1 MFENLY
7 RSNLNYAFFKEFFMK
22 KKILLMLAICVML
35 LALALTLAAC
45 DTDTD
50 DSEATTTTTTTT
62 TQAPKEFRVQ
72 FICPNNGGT
81 VEGEAIQKI
90 PEGETTAAV
99 KAIPALGYSFVC
111 WSNGELSPE
120 ITVSPTEDTVISA
133 IFVTDTKELPIIQ
146 INTQNNAAISTKD
159 FYVDCCVSVSNA
171 HHKYNFSKEMGKI
184 KLRGNSTAYL
194 DKHPYKLKFE
204 EKVDLFGNG
213 EAKTWT
219 LIANYLDCS
228 QIRNYLA
235 FSLGEALGL
244 QYTTSFQFVELY
256 LNGVYDGVY
265 LVCEQ
270 IEVKKHRV
278 DIEDSLDSAPKDT
291 GYLIELDARAPSE
304 GVEDKDFFYLEGLD
318 IPYAIKSPDTEDEK
332 FTSEHVEYIKGYM
345 QACLAALDSDD
356 YNKIIG
362 LIDVESFAKSYIIN
376 ELFNNNDV
384 RGFSFYMYKNKD
396 GKLFSGPIWDYDLS
410 VGNTDDK
417 NCANPETMWAG
428 DVNPWYNKLLNYT
441 DFRYLVCSTLENYK
455 DDITDTIN
463 DCVEYVN
470 SNENSFN
477 RNFDRWDILG
487 KDYGYP
493 PDELDSIQTWGGH
506 VSYVVDW
513 LENSL
518 SALTNEYPAP
528 Q

>member
-1 MFENLY
+1 
-7 RSNLNYAFFKEFFMK
+7 MK

-81 VEGEAIQKI
+81 VEGQAIQKI

-111 WSNGELSPE
+111 WSNGELSSE

-133 IFVTDTKELPIIQ
+133 IFAPDTKELPVVQ
-146 INTQNNAAISTKD
+146 INTQNYEAIDTKE

-171 HHKYNFSKEMGKI
+171 HHEYNFSKEMGKI
-184 KLRGNSTAYL
+184 KLRGNTTSWFE
-194 DKHPYKLKFE
+194 KRPYKLKFE

-213 EAKTWT
+213 SAKTWT

-235 FSLGEALGL
+235 FSLGETLGL

-278 DIEDSLDSAPKDT
+278 DIEDSLDSPPKDT
-291 GYLIELDARAPSE
+291 GYLIELDIRAPLE
-304 GVEDKDFFYLEGLD
+304 GVENKDFFYLKGLD
-318 IPYAIKSPDTEDEK
+318 VPYAIKSPDTEDEK

-345 QACLAALDSDD
+345 EKCLAALDSDD
-356 YNKIIG
+356 YNRITE

-376 ELFNNNDV
+376 ELLNCADI
-384 RGFSFYMYKNKD
+384 GFSSFYMYKDKD

-410 VGNTDDK
+410 TGNADNDDHK
-417 NCANPETMWAG
+417 ESANPEIMWAKKK
-428 DVNPWYNKLLNYT
+428 NPWYNKLLNYT
-441 DFRYLVCSTLENYK
+441 DFRDLVCSTLENCK
-455 DDITDTIN
+455 NDITDTIN
-463 DCVEYVN
+463 NCVEYVN

-477 RNFDRWDILG
+477 RNFDRWDVLG
-487 KDYGYP
+487 KKLTYQ
-493 PDELDSIQTWGGH
+493 PDVLTSIQTWEGH
-506 VSYVVDW
+506 VNYVVSW
-513 LENSL
+513 LEDSL